1 MNVHCTATFMT
12 LAQLAP
18 HQSHC
23 PSDLL
28 RLGRAN
34 SPRPYHHGITPY
46 LIAGGRPSACAR
58 EGGEGVI
65 PATPPL
71 VLRGGGGGGVA
82 ATLSMHAGIRHFRH
96 QIPIA
101 MTGAR
106 LVGGVEWG
114 GAGGVLDT
122 DRLSDCEYPHSLS
135 QPIYSSASNAKC

>member
-1 MNVHCTATFMT
+1 MNVHCRATFMT

-28 RLGRAN
+28 RLGHAN

-46 LIAGGRPSACAR
+46 LIAGGQPSACV
-58 EGGEGVI
+58 GGGGGSHPSHSPI
-65 PATPPL
+65 SIT
-71 VLRGGGGGGVA
+71 GGGGGVA

-114 GAGGVLDT
+114 GRRGAG
-122 DRLSDCEYPHSLS
+122 H
-135 QPIYSSASNAKC
+135 

>member
-1 MNVHCTATFMT
+1 MRV
-12 LAQLAP
+12 P
-18 HQSHC
+18 GGGGGGSH
-23 PSDLL
+23 PSH
-28 RLGRAN
+28 
-34 SPRPYHHGITPY
+34 SPISITK
-46 LIAGGRPSACAR
+46 
-58 EGGEGVI
+58 
-65 PATPPL
+65 
-71 VLRGGGGGGVA
+71 GGGGVA
-82 ATLSMHAGIRHFRH
+82 ATLSMHAGIRHFPH

>member
-1 MNVHCTATFMT
+1 MT

-18 HQSHC
+18 PQSHC

-34 SPRPYHHGITPY
+34 SPQPYHHGITPY
-46 LIAGGRPSACAR
+46 LIAGGQPSACAR
-58 EGGEGVI
+58 GGGGRESSQ
-65 PATPPL
+65 PL
-71 VLRGGGGGGVA
+71 PHKYYGGGGGCVA
-82 ATLSMHAGIRHFRH
+82 AALSMHAGIRHFRH

-106 LVGGVEWG
+106 LVGGVEWGG